1 MYNVFD
7 IFKGGNFMLSVS
19 EKTKILLKR
28 NNMTISQLADALNI
42 SRQNLSN
49 KLSRDNFDERDIK
62 AIATALNCDVD
73 IIFTDKSNGDTL

>member
-1 MYNVFD
+1 
-7 IFKGGNFMLSVS
+7 MLSVS

-28 NNMTISQLADALNI
+28 NNMTVSQLADALNI

-49 KLSRDNFDERDIK
+49 KLSRDNFDEKDIK
-62 AIATALNCDVD
+62 AIASALNCNVD

>member
-1 MYNVFD
+1 
-7 IFKGGNFMLSVS
+7 MLSVA

-28 NNMTISQLADALNI
+28 SGMTVAQLADALSI

-62 AIATALNCDVD
+62 AIATALNCEVD